1 MRLTINIDGYAQEM
15 KTEQIHVQRLPM
27 ESETTPLLN
36 NEIPWMD
43 YDWAQNDWGMNYY
56 SWDMPM
62 TMPMY
67 WGNTTETPNKGKK
80 RGETCS

>member
-1 MRLTINIDGYAQEM
+1 
-15 KTEQIHVQRLPM
+15 
-27 ESETTPLLN
+27 
-36 NEIPWMD
+36 
-43 YDWAQNDWGMNYY
+43 MNYY